1 MKAFILIIT
10 SLSLLLMYSCDED
23 PIESSINNGRNITTS
38 TTFTNPYDS
47 VGIVHNLIMQEVI
60 TLQGNLYE
68 VCDSSSF
75 SEELIDVISESI
87 CNVGWNTP
95 SSNCEAYYDT
105 NIVNMNNFQDNY
117 TDLDDLMDDFISTSA
132 KNKANELL
140 DIILDDLTLN
150 EIKDDIEIWEEEV
163 NNTTT
168 FTTTENQILLA
179 TSSVARHSLTY
190 WHSVSN
196 NPNHAWRYDMSCSG
210 SSMKI
215 GNRYLVSEEWQTIGY
230 ADATGALKGGLY
242 AAFTGGGILAGAA
255 AGAGAYSI
263 TAAITVY
270 WDDISEGASKV
281 LDWLCLWCD

>member
-1 MKAFILIIT
+1 MT
-10 SLSLLLMYSCDED
+10 SKKGSGLDYT
-23 PIESSINNGRNITTS
+23 NS

-60 TLQGNLYE
+60 SLQGDFYE

-75 SEELIDVISESI
+75 SDALINVISESI

-95 SSNCEAYYDT
+95 SSNCEIYYDT
-105 NIVNMNNFQDNY
+105 NIVNMNNFQENY
-117 TDLDDLMDDFISTSA
+117 TDLDDLMDEFISTSA
-132 KNKANELL
+132 KIKVNELL

-163 NNTTT
+163 NNTAT
-168 FTTTENQILLA
+168 FTPTENKLLLA
-179 TSSVARHSLTY
+179 TSSVTRHSLKY

-196 NPNHAWRYDMSCSG
+196 NPHHAWRYDMSCSG

-215 GNRYLVSEEWQTIGY
+215 GNRLLVAEEWQTIGY
-230 ADATGALKGGLY
+230 ADAAGALKGGLY
-242 AAFTGGGILAGAA
+242 AAFTGGGVLAGAA
-255 AGAGAYSI
+255 AGGAAYSI

-270 WDDISEGASKV
+270 WDDISAGASKV
-281 LDWLCLWCD
+281 IDWLCLWCD